1 VVFPFTKWVP
11 FQQIAIQSGATS
23 MHLIEASRRKWRL
36 QASSWARRL
45 SSSRCAWS
53 PKKSPVTFPRSVRSP
68 EAHPRRLADLFG
80 EVHDPRLRPEG
91 LVETVG
97 DLAEVMGHGRL
108 LLDNPG
114 VGVDSLVSISSAA
127 RGRRR
132 CPWIGARGSPST
144 PTLTDVVS
152 GGARVCGEA
161 RPWRSSSRWPDSKI
175 CRLGPG

>member
-1 VVFPFTKWVP
+1 
-11 FQQIAIQSGATS
+11 
-23 MHLIEASRRKWRL
+23 MHPIEASRRKWRL

-45 SSSRCAWS
+45 SSSSCAWS
-53 PKKSPVTFPRSVRSP
+53 PKKSPVTFPVPR
-68 EAHPRRLADLFG
+68 ADPRRLVDLFG
-80 EVHDPRLRPEG
+80 EVHDPRLKPEG

-97 DLAEVMGHGRL
+97 DLAEVMVHGRL

-114 VGVDSLVSISSAA
+114 VAVDSLVSISGAA

-144 PTLTDVVS
+144 PTLTEVS
-152 GGARVCGEA
+152 GGARVYGEA